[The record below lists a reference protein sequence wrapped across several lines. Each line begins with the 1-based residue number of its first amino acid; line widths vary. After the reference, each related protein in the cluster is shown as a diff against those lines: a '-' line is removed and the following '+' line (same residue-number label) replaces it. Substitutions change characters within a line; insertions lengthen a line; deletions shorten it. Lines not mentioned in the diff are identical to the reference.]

1 MPKER
6 RYDIA
11 TAQAMAIV
19 LIVQYHMLGA
29 SFQGSMRLLMPL
41 SCARVPFF
49 VFVAGYFNAAKS
61 MAEPVGFAKD
71 RARKLMLPL
80 YGKTLLYAAIVTVLH
95 GLGIPR
101 GAVSLYSVLLDPL
114 LGGHALFYNLPMWF
128 IAPLFFVEVIYA
140 FLARI
145 MRGGRLLD
153 CCLMVA
159 SLAVAAY
166 CGADGVS
173 AGLLCLVLRT
183 IHFLGWY
190 ALGRVWRERLEG
202 MLARVPLWSC
212 FAAYAVAFFVV
223 DMVTKGACSSTVSWL
238 QFDAGALSVAVA
250 LDGVFGLMLLGRA
263 LEPVARRSQLVTTV
277 SQNTFAIMC
286 HHLFGMFLAMSALAL
301 ASSLTPWFNSF
312 DAQAYLAT
320 FGYVW
325 FPNGLAEFAWV
336 YVAFGI
342 AFAIWFQRMI
352 DRGAAAA
359 QLIVQGRRDVG
370 RK

>member
-145 MRGGRLLD
+145 MRGGAFARLLPD
-153 CCLMVA
+153 GGEPGCCRILRSGRGFGWSAVPCVA
-159 SLAVAAY
+159 NNS
-166 CGADGVS
+166 
-173 AGLLCLVLRT
+173 
-183 IHFLGWY
+183 F
-190 ALGRVWRERLEG
+190 
-202 MLARVPLWSC
+202 
-212 FAAYAVAFFVV
+212 
-223 DMVTKGACSSTVSWL
+223 
-238 QFDAGALSVAVA
+238 
-250 LDGVFGLMLLGRA
+250 FGL
-263 LEPVARRSQLVTTV
+263 V
-277 SQNTFAIMC
+277 C
-286 HHLFGMFLAMSALAL
+286 
-301 ASSLTPWFNSF
+301 PW
-312 DAQAYLAT
+312 
-320 FGYVW
+320 
-325 FPNGLAEFAWV
+325 
-336 YVAFGI
+336 
-342 AFAIWFQRMI
+342 
-352 DRGAAAA
+352 
-359 QLIVQGRRDVG
+359 
-370 RK
+370 